1 MGMALNKT
9 ATVHWNVES
18 YNNSLVQHF
27 NQLAS
32 KVALMKG
39 IPEALIKRDV
49 IVIPVE
55 NFYTNSVIEF
65 EDLNST
71 SEAVK
76 AFNAVRFALPTKVI
90 RSYRF
95 LMSGEYMH
103 MIKPEDYGAYS
114 LHVIAN
120 LLYQGS
126 YFEWLPDEIAAIQD
140 EIIATGTY
148 NSYKRTI
155 ITYESIPMR
164 ADFKQHLIAAAYIA
178 KVKGYNILDS
188 DNMGFIPVDRLN
200 EIAAIISHLPFF
212 TNLHI
217 NTPNVNFDPQNKNW
231 LGFING
237 SSELLALVNNLYVS
251 SGFDYWKTYYFILN
265 NDLWTIAAVSGFTDI
280 DTDDMNSWVNLPKSF
295 LNVNDLT
302 SITEDNLNY
311 SIWS

>member
-1 MGMALNKT
+1 MALNKT
-9 ATVHWNVES
+9 ATVHLDVES
-18 YNNSLVQHF
+18 CDNALIKHF

-39 IPEALIKRDV
+39 IPEVLINRDV

-65 EDLNST
+65 EDLNPT
-71 SEAVK
+71 SEAAK

-90 RSYRF
+90 SSYRF
-95 LMSGEYMH
+95 LMSGEYMY
-103 MIKPEDYGAYS
+103 MIKPEEHEAYS

-126 YFEWLPDEIAAIQD
+126 YFEWLPDEIAAIED
-140 EIIATGTY
+140 EIIASGTY
-148 NSYKRTI
+148 NSYKRTF

-164 ADFKQHLIAAAYIA
+164 AEFKQHLIAAAYIA
-178 KVKGYNILDS
+178 KDKGYHILEADG
-188 DNMGFIPVDRLN
+188 MGFIPVDRLDRIVN
-200 EIAAIISHLPFF
+200 IISHLPFF

-217 NTPNVNFDPQNKNW
+217 NTRNVNFDPQNKHW
-231 LGFING
+231 IGFING
-237 SSELLALVNNLYVS
+237 SSELLALVNNLYVI

-265 NDLWTIAAVSGFTDI
+265 NDLWSIAAVSGFTDI
-280 DTDDMNSWVNLPKSF
+280 DKDDMDSWVDLPKSF
-295 LNVNDLT
+295 LNSKDLT
-302 SITEDNLNY
+302 NVTEDNLNY